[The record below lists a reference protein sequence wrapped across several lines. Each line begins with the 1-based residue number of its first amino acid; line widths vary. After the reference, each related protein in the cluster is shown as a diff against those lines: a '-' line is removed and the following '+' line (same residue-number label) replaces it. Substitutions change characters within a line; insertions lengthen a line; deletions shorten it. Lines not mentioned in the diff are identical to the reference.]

1 MYYII
6 KYCFYG
12 IYNFIPQPNTQN
24 TQGIR
29 QTYSNTR
36 IINRNQLFISM
47 LQHSL
52 KTVNQIF
59 QRFCKLYGRKFPI
72 FKGESQ
78 MQTVIQGQKLAILRL
93 TLAFGIVNDRAF
105 SKQNNRL
112 VKYQF
117 CFSVCSTRF
126 PCDFT
131 QPTLFQVDFPQFEQ
145 LQHNQH
151 ISSN

>member
-6 KYCFYG
+6 KYCFYV
-12 IYNFIPQPNTQN
+12 IYNFILRLNTQN
-24 TQGIR
+24 IQGIR

-78 MQTVIQGQKLAILRL
+78 MQTAIQGQKLAILRL

-105 SKQNNRL
+105 SKQNNL
-112 VKYQF
+112 LAKYQF
-117 CFSVCSTRF
+117 CFSVRSTRF
-126 PCDFT
+126 PCDFLKR
-131 QPTLFQVDFPQFEQ
+131 TLFHIIILKFE
-145 LQHNQH
+145 
-151 ISSN
+151 SF